1 MRYTYIK
8 YALSV
13 AIAVAALCSCSE
25 LAVELPFAGTEQTHD
40 PAGEMVEIM
49 LRVPSLATRT
59 SIGDDDGE
67 NLTPVWADGDSFGLY
82 IEYTEDGTDK
92 VVGPYKFTHRPNEH
106 DKADNIFVGQLEKGM
121 ISEML
126 ADEYTYHAV
135 YPYSESFKVE
145 GSSIGCSIAAVQS
158 GRYGGDAD
166 IMYASAVGSK
176 LSRTFFND
184 LGFEFR
190 HLTHALKIHLPAN
203 VFEGRGVSG
212 LGVNFPQPVS
222 GNMNI
227 DMASRKPQ
235 FSGTGN
241 GVTVRFDE
249 PTTGDC
255 YIWVYIYPGIMSG
268 GTVRF
273 VVTDGTEYSFP
284 LTSKRFGE
292 LEACHITPVLLGEM
306 TLREQQDYT
315 VTVNHDQL
323 GEPVTVLNSLTLPDG
338 YMFPGLEMSPTIT
351 DITSPT
357 PDEFK
362 IKMFKDE
369 AVRLESSGVTSLS
382 MIMESEHAENLGAK
396 GPCKLSGVGT
406 EGLTVESPYLF
417 FEDFSGVNT
426 FSSND
431 EYDSG
436 FNSGSKDAVSFLDG
450 WTGGRVGAQAGTS
463 IRIAA
468 RRETSANY
476 GARVDSA
483 PISTLKDGASVN
495 VKVSFNYG
503 MNQQYGGL
511 FGSNVNQTCHMGSV
525 TSSEAFNSG
534 STTGDFTDQ
543 FTIKESTGSWTSVP
557 NLRTYNVNGC
567 TNVTRLS
574 WRTMPENKAGANN
587 NTCWLYLDNIRV
599 SIVQ

>member
-59 SIGDDDGE
+59 SIGPDDGK

-82 IEYTEDGTDK
+82 IEYIEEDGTSK
-92 VVGPYKFTHRPNEH
+92 VVGPYKFTHRANNEH
-106 DKADNIFVGQLEKGM
+106 DKADNIFVGQLEKAM
-121 ISEML
+121 ISEMF

-135 YPYSESFKVE
+135 YPYSESFVVD

-203 VFEGRGVSG
+203 VFEGRGVTG
-212 LGVNFPQPVS
+212 LGINFPQPVS
-222 GNMNI
+222 GDMKI
-227 DMASRKPQ
+227 DMASGEPQ
-235 FSGTGN
+235 LSGTGN

-249 PTTGDC
+249 PTTDEC
-255 YIWVYIYPGIMSG
+255 DIWVYINPGNMSG
-268 GTVRF
+268 GAVRF

-284 LTSKRFGE
+284 LTSKRFGN
-292 LEACHITPVLLGEM
+292 LEARHITPVSLGEM
-306 TLREQQDYT
+306 TLREQVDYT
-315 VTVNHDQL
+315 ITVNHSQL
-323 GEPVTVLNSLTLPDG
+323 GESVTVLNSLTLPDG

-396 GPCKLSGVGT
+396 GPCKLSGVST

-417 FEDFSGVNT
+417 FEDFSGVSNYT
-426 FSSND
+426 TSGTDGQSLDPSGLIGWSGDQVSTYAAGYITLNAAALSKAIVTTTQLSNIKQGYYINIKLVVDVSGNRSKPLSSSAYEGIAYLTERTGNLG
-431 EYDSG
+431 YSG
-436 FNSGSKDAVSFLDG
+436 TGSFNSDESK
-450 WTGGRVGAQAGTS
+450 
-463 IRIAA
+463 
-468 RRETSANY
+468 
-476 GARVDSA
+476 
-483 PISTLKDGASVN
+483 
-495 VKVSFNYG
+495 SFNYTNNSS
-503 MNQQYGGL
+503 MVTREVVFTNKKAS
-511 FGSNVNQTCHMGSV
+511 SNARLAIGHENTPAASPV
-525 TSSEAFNSG
+525 
-534 STTGDFTDQ
+534 
-543 FTIKESTGSWTSVP
+543 FTI
-557 NLRTYNVNGC
+557 
-567 TNVTRLS
+567 
-574 WRTMPENKAGANN
+574 
-587 NTCWLYLDNIRV
+587 DNIRV

>member
-59 SIGDDDGE
+59 SIGSDDGK

-82 IEYTEDGTDK
+82 IENEAGK
-92 VVGPYKFTHRPNEH
+92 VDGPYKFTHRPNEH
-106 DKADNIFVGQLEKGM
+106 DKADNIFVGQLEKDLVSSM
-121 ISEML
+121 YENE
-126 ADEYTYHAV
+126 EYTYHAV
-135 YPYSESFKVE
+135 YPYSESFVVD

-158 GRYGGDAD
+158 GRYGSDAD
-166 IMYASAVGSK
+166 IMYASAVGGK

-190 HLTHALKIHLPAN
+190 HLTHALKIHLPAG
-203 VFEGRGVSG
+203 VFEGREVSG

-222 GNMNI
+222 GDMKI
-227 DMASRKPQ
+227 DMASGKPQ
-235 FSGTGN
+235 LSGTGN
-241 GVTVRFDE
+241 GVTVHFDE

-255 YIWVYIYPGIMSG
+255 DIWVYIYPGNMSDG
-268 GTVRF
+268 AVRF

-284 LTSKRFGE
+284 LKSTWFGE
-292 LEACHITPVLLGEM
+292 LEARHITPVSLGAM

-315 VTVNHDQL
+315 ITVNPDQL

-351 DITSPT
+351 DVTSPT
-357 PDEFK
+357 PGEFK
-362 IKMFKDE
+362 IKMFKDVAE
-369 AVRLESSGVTSLS
+369 KLVSSGVTSLS
-382 MIMESEHAENLGAK
+382 MIMESDHAENLGAK
-396 GPCKLSGVGT
+396 GPCALSAVGT
-406 EGLTVESPYLF
+406 EGLTVKSPYLF
-417 FEDFSGVNT
+417 FEDFSGVET
-426 FSSND
+426 FSSYD

-450 WTGGRVGAQAGTS
+450 WTGARIGAQAGTS

-476 GARVDSA
+476 AARVDSA

-495 VKVSFNYG
+495 VKVSFECG
-503 MNQQYGGL
+503 MNQKNGGL
-511 FGSNVNQTCHMGSV
+511 GGTDVNQTCYMGSV

-557 NLRTYNVNGC
+557 NLKTYNVNGC

-574 WRTMPENKAGANN
+574 WRTMPQNKAGMNN
-587 NTCWLYLDNIRV
+587 NTLWLYLDNIRV